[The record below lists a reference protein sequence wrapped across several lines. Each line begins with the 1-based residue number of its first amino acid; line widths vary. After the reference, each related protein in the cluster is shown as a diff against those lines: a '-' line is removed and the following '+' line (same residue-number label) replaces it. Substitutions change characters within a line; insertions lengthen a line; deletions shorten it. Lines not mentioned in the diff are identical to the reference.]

1 MAESHLRAILAA
13 NLRKRIN
20 ADTPPGAR
28 FSVRAWAL
36 GKDLDV
42 RMIDR
47 LVKGQHAVTLD
58 NLDKIAEACGLQ
70 AWHLL
75 LEDLDPSSPPDAPI
89 SEDERAMLR
98 RLRKLLDATP

>member
-13 NLRKRIN
+13 NLRNRIN
-20 ADTPPGAR
+20 ADTPPGAK
-28 FSVRAWAL
+28 FSVRAWAT
-36 GKDLDV
+36 GRGLDV

-47 LVKGQHAVTLD
+47 LIKGQHAVTLD
-58 NLDKIAEACGLQ
+58 NLDKIAAACGLQ

-75 LEDLDPSSPPDAPI
+75 LEDLDPSAAPDAPI

-98 RLRKLLDATP
+98 RLRRLLDATK

>member
-1 MAESHLRAILAA
+1 MTSATPRDILAK
-13 NLRKRIN
+13 NLRRMIE
-20 ADTPPGAR
+20 ADLKKGER

-36 GKDLDV
+36 GKGLDV

-58 NLDKIAEACGLQ
+58 KLDEVASTLGLK

-75 LEDLDPSSPPDAPI
+75 IDDLDPQTPPDAPI
-89 SEDERAMLR
+89 SEEERALLRKLR
-98 RLRKLLDATP
+98 RLLGD